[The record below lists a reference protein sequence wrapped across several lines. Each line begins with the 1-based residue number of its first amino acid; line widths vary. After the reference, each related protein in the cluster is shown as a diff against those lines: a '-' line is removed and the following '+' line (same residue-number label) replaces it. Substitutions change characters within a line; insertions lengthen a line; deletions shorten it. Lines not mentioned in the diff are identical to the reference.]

1 MTRQPR
7 AGCLSLKLISVSFT
21 TGFLDLGIISSSVI
35 FKFSVFQEFPL
46 NLTFAVKF
54 FYLLSKL
61 LLRTSLPND
70 PRPELFKARCVLL
83 ENKQEINVRVD

>member
-21 TGFLDLGIISSSVI
+21 TGFQDLGTISSSVT

-46 NLTFAVKF
+46 NLTF
-54 FYLLSKL
+54 YGQIL
-61 LLRTSLPND
+61 LLIVKIITSD
-70 PRPELFKARCVLL
+70 VTSE
-83 ENKQEINVRVD
+83 